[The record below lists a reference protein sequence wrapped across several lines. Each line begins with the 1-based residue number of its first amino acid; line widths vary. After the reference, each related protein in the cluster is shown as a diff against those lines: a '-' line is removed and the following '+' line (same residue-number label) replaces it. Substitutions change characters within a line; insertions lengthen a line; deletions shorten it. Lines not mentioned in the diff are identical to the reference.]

1 MMFAIAF
8 SFAAQIVVFSATKQ
22 NAVGVVYGA
31 NGPLAGVY
39 VSAEGENGSA
49 SAVTDSQ
56 GHYTMSKGLKTGT
69 YNVTTFDTTG
79 YITGEV
85 DLVSVTAGVTT
96 SGINIDLQL
105 SGAISGKVTDA
116 VNGNPLNG
124 TDVFASLA
132 NGTAS
137 YGWFATTGTD
147 GKYLMATDL
156 PTGAYNVTVELAPN
170 GYIRQSTTANVVA
183 GVETKNVDIPLARSG
198 IISGTI
204 TQPDGTPLSGISVTA
219 YEMSGSFLYYG
230 SATTDSSGNYRIAT
244 GLGTGNYIVSAS
256 GDGASN
262 STAMLY
268 LLYPTG
274 VAVTAGVETTG
285 INMELTPVTITPTG
299 SGIIT
304 GRVTD
309 QSTGNPIKFAT
320 VTAQDSGYG
329 SAETDSNGY
338 YNISTG
344 LRTGSD
350 YNVSATASGYYD
362 AYYATLVSVTVNQ
375 TTPSIN
381 IQMTPVPAET
391 YGTIT
396 GTVTGA
402 PNPIPEFQYYPMIAM
417 LSLTLVAAVA
427 GRLMLKT
434 KRYKNASIAQ

>member
-1 MMFAIAF
+1 MVFAIAF
-8 SFAAQIVVFSATKQ
+8 SFAAQIVVFSTAKQ

-39 VSAEGENGSA
+39 VSAKGENGSA
-49 SAVTDSQ
+49 SAITDSQ
-56 GHYTMSKGLKTGT
+56 GHYTMTKGLKTGT
-69 YNVTTFDTTG
+69 YNVTTFDATG

-85 DLVSVTAGVTT
+85 DLVSVTAGQTT

-105 SGAISGKVTDA
+105 SGAISGMVTDA
-116 VNGNPLNG
+116 TNGNPLNG

-156 PTGAYNVTVELAPN
+156 PTGTYNVTVELAPH

-183 GVETKNVDIPLARSG
+183 GVETKNVDIPLPRSG

-219 YEMSGSFLYYG
+219 YVSSFLYYG

-244 GLGTGNYIVSAS
+244 GLGTGTYTVSAS
-256 GDGASN
+256 GDGAYN
-262 STAMLY
+262 STLIFN
-268 LLYPTG
+268 PSG
-274 VAVTAGVETTG
+274 VMVTAGVETTG
-285 INMELTPVTITPTG
+285 VNMELTPVTITPTG

-309 QSTGNPIKFAT
+309 QSNGNPIEFAT

-344 LRTGSD
+344 LSTDSN

-362 AYYATLVSVTVNQ
+362 AYYPTLVSVTVNL
-375 TTPSIN
+375 TTSGIN
-381 IQMTPVPAET
+381 IQMTAVPAET

-434 KRYKNASIAQ
+434 KRYKNATIVQ

>member
-31 NGPLAGVY
+31 NGPLAGAY
-39 VSAEGENGSA
+39 VSAKGDSGSA
-49 SAVTDSQ
+49 SATTDSQ

-69 YNVTTFDTTG
+69 YNVTASGTG
-79 YITGEV
+79 YVTGEV
-85 DLVSVTAGVTT
+85 DLVGVTAGQTT
-96 SGINIDLQL
+96 TGINIDLQL
-105 SGAISGKVTDA
+105 SGAISGMVTDA

-124 TDVFASLA
+124 TYVFASLA
-132 NGTAS
+132 NGTTS
-137 YGWFATTGTD
+137 YEGFATTGTN

-156 PTGAYNVTVELAPN
+156 PTGTYNVTVELAPA

-183 GVETKNVDIPLARSG
+183 GVETKNVNIPLARSG

-219 YEMSGSFLYYG
+219 YVSSFLYYG
-230 SATTDSSGNYRIAT
+230 LATTDSSGNYRIAT
-244 GLGTGNYIVSAS
+244 GLGTGAYTVVAS
-256 GDGASN
+256 GDGAYN
-262 STAMLY
+262 STY
-268 LLYPTG
+268 PLLYPTG
-274 VAVTAGVETTG
+274 VMVTAGVETTG
-285 INMELTPVTITPTG
+285 VNMELTPVTIPPTE

-309 QSTGNPIKFAT
+309 QSNGNPIEFAT

-344 LRTGSD
+344 LSTDTD
-350 YNVSATASGYYD
+350 YNVSATVSGYYD
-362 AYYATLVSVTVNQ
+362 AYYQTLVTVTVGQ
-375 TTPSIN
+375 TTSDIN
-381 IQMTPVPAET
+381 IPMTPVPAQT

-434 KRYKNASIAQ
+434 KRYKNATIAQ